1 MSPAWNR
8 LIRFVASDG
17 NTYYGEPIVASEDA
31 TVDQLATQGTL
42 EAKVISGDAL
52 SDDAVVTDQ
61 VVKVSKLLAPLAQSE
76 VPIFK
81 CVGLNYKAH
90 IAEGG
95 RTPPPYPS
103 IFIKPTHS
111 HADAFEDIPIPKL
124 AHPTTDYEGEL
135 AIVIGKTGK
144 DIPIDKVSEYIAGYT
159 TCNDV
164 SNRQWQ
170 RDPKFAGGVP
180 QWCFSKGFD
189 KYAPFGPAIVS
200 NKVLG
205 ERPGLDLTTKVNG
218 EVRQSTN
225 TSDLLFHVPEIVSFV
240 SQGTTVEKGTI
251 ILTGTPAGV
260 AMGMKEPKWL
270 KDGDVVEVEIAK
282 IGKISNKMVF
292 A

>member
-90 IAEGG
+90 SKHHSTTTPLHVLINGCFEIVAEGG

-135 AIVIGKTGK
+135 VCVCDAIKMGEEDDGSLTVI
-144 DIPIDKVSEYIAGYT
+144 
-159 TCNDV
+159 
-164 SNRQWQ
+164 
-170 RDPKFAGGVP
+170 
-180 QWCFSKGFD
+180 
-189 KYAPFGPAIVS
+189 IV
-200 NKVLG
+200 
-205 ERPGLDLTTKVNG
+205 R
-218 EVRQSTN
+218 
-225 TSDLLFHVPEIVSFV
+225 LL
-240 SQGTTVEKGTI
+240 
-251 ILTGTPAGV
+251 
-260 AMGMKEPKWL
+260 
-270 KDGDVVEVEIAK
+270 
-282 IGKISNKMVF
+282 
-292 A
+292 